1 VATRAETDGE
11 AVRHPIFARV
21 FDRLSRKVEDR
32 GQAEHRGE
40 LLAGLEGRVIEV
52 GAGNGLNFAHYPAS
66 VAEVVAV
73 EPEPYLRERAQ
84 EAAATAR
91 AAIRV
96 VDGTAERLPAEA
108 ASFDAGVASL
118 VLCSVADQAAALG
131 ELRRVIRPGGELRF
145 YEHVR
150 AGGPGM
156 ARAQRIADR
165 TFWPY
170 LAGGC
175 HASRETAAA
184 IAAAGFEIEACRSFR
199 FAPSP
204 LVALVA
210 PHVLG
215 VARRR

>member
-1 VATRAETDGE
+1 VATRPETDG

-32 GQAEHRGE
+32 GQAEHRRE
-40 LLAGLEGRVIEV
+40 LLAGLAGRVIEV

-73 EPEPYLRERAQ
+73 EPEPYLRERAE
-84 EAAATAR
+84 EAAATGR

-118 VLCSVADQAAALG
+118 VLCSVPHQATALA

-156 ARAQRIADR
+156 SRAQRIADR
-165 TFWPY
+165 TFWPHF
-170 LAGGC
+170 AGGC
-175 HASRETAAA
+175 HASRDTAAA
-184 IAAAGFEIEACRSFR
+184 IAAAGFEIEACRGFR

>member
-1 VATRAETDGE
+1 MATRAEVDGE

-40 LLAGLEGRVIEV
+40 LLAGLAGRVIEV
-52 GAGNGLNFAHYPAS
+52 GAGNGLNFPHYPTA
-66 VAEVVAV
+66 VAEVIAV
-73 EPEPYLRERAQ
+73 EPEPYLRERAR
-84 EAAATAR
+84 EAAATAG

-108 ASFDAGVASL
+108 ASFDAG
-118 VLCSVADQAAALG
+118 
-131 ELRRVIRPGGELRF
+131 
-145 YEHVR
+145 
-150 AGGPGM
+150 
-156 ARAQRIADR
+156 
-165 TFWPY
+165 
-170 LAGGC
+170 C
-175 HASRETAAA
+175 HSSRETAAA

-215 VARRR
+215 VARR